1 MHFMLSLTSAP
12 TLPSGLR
19 NVPIKYNLIIR
30 LWTHAFHK
38 PLESLR
44 KAAIAPTN
52 SRVALEL
59 LQVRHYFYTGF

>member
-12 TLPSGLR
+12 TLPSSLR

-30 LWTHAFHK
+30 LWAIAFHR
-38 PLESLR
+38 PLEALR
-44 KAAIAPTN
+44 KAAVASTP

-59 LQVRHYFYTGF
+59 LQVRCFVS